1 MGSAVETKIISIS
14 LRYFLVSVS
23 PRKIN
28 VYSDSC
34 FKRKTSHLKTNN
46 WRIYWLVCGVVLLAV
61 KTLSR
66 DRKLTIALCPVAY
79 AFITREKYHR
89 VCTQKKKDGLS
100 RSRNSVIL
108 EII

>member
-1 MGSAVETKIISIS
+1 M
-14 LRYFLVSVS
+14 SVS

-66 DRKLTIALCPVAY
+66 DRKLTIAMCPVAY
-79 AFITREKYHR
+79 TCITREKYHR
-89 VCTQKKKDGLS
+89 VCTQKKRLAYRDRATVQQCDIGNNLKQRDKRLHS
-100 RSRNSVIL
+100 RPSH
-108 EII
+108 